1 MTSQE
6 HDHLAEKVNWL
17 WKLDAFLQFNQL
29 AILEH
34 SGRIS
39 MEDAKRLALEQYHI
53 FNQKRIEAEDD
64 EAEREFE
71 REVERLLPADR
82 NKKV

>member
-1 MTSQE
+1 MKSQE

-39 MEDAKRLALEQYHI
+39 MEDAKRLTLEQYHKAWI
-53 FNQKRIEAEDD
+53 NLSQGKVIEVKEPACICNN
-64 EAEREFE
+64 
-71 REVERLLPADR
+71 LLEIE
-82 NKKV
+82 KEMGI